1 MQKPIPAALIGC
13 CVLFPVLGGAVLAP
27 TAASTI
33 TPAASAADPGRL
45 GQANQA
51 NQAALDAAI
60 KDLRENRPQQA
71 AKILAPLSAAQPKDL
86 QVANLYA
93 NALTQLGQIQDARRV
108 LESALSG
115 NDETSL
121 AFANLREILAQ
132 QAAVS
137 YAKALGRPAPK
148 GPPNLRLTA
157 DDPVVVAVAPEAA
170 KPVAAPA
177 PVRGPAAGSAAIAQ
191 PPALAAASDP
201 KISTE
206 ISAAL
211 ITLTQDWAK
220 SWADKDFDAYLGF
233 YSENFAPTK
242 HPNRKAWEDN
252 RRPRVT
258 RSGQIVVEV
267 SELRLKELSD
277 GQIEVRFRQRY
288 DSPTLKVNSMRF
300 LVWANEAGAWK
311 IVREEGR

>member
-1 MQKPIPAALIGC
+1 MQKTIPAALISC
-13 CVLFPVLGGAVLAP
+13 CFLLPVVGGASSAP
-27 TAASTI
+27 TAAPLTTS
-33 TPAASAADPGRL
+33 AASASESS
-45 GQANQA
+45 QANQA
-51 NQAALDAAI
+51 NQAVLDAAV

-71 AKILAPLSAAQPKDL
+71 VKKLAPLSAAQPKDL

-93 NALTQLGQIQDARRV
+93 NALTQLGQIQEARQV

-170 KPVAAPA
+170 KPAAAPA
-177 PVRGPAAGSAAIAQ
+177 PVRGPAAGSAATVQ

-201 KISTE
+201 KINPE

-258 RSGQIVVEV
+258 RSGQIIVEV
-267 SELRLKELSD
+267 SELRLKELSE
-277 GQIEVRFRQRY
+277 GEVEVRFRQRY

-300 LVWANEAGAWK
+300 LVWSLEAGTWK

>member
-1 MQKPIPAALIGC
+1 MLKTIPAALIGC
-13 CVLFPVLGGAVLAP
+13 CFLFSVVGGASLAQ
-27 TAASTI
+27 
-33 TPAASAADPGRL
+33 SATVS
-45 GQANQA
+45 QANQA
-51 NQAALDAAI
+51 TIDTAI
-60 KDLRENRPQQA
+60 KALRENRPQQA
-71 AKILAPLSAAQPKDL
+71 VKILAPLSAAQPKDL

-93 NALTQLGQIQDARRV
+93 NALTQLGQIQEARQV
-108 LESALSG
+108 LEAALSG

-132 QAAVS
+132 QAAIS

-157 DDPVVVAVAPEAA
+157 EDPIVVAVAPEAA
-170 KPVAAPA
+170 KPA
-177 PVRGPAAGSAAIAQ
+177 PVPARSPAAGSAAIAQ
-191 PPALAAASDP
+191 PPGLPAASDP

-258 RSGQIVVEV
+258 RSGQIIVEV
-267 SELRLKELSD
+267 SELRLKELSE
-277 GQIEVRFRQRY
+277 GEVEVRFRQRY

-300 LVWANEAGAWK
+300 LVWSLEAGTWK

>member
-1 MQKPIPAALIGC
+1 MQKSIPAALISC
-13 CVLFPVLGGAVLAP
+13 CFLLPVAGGALSAP
-27 TAASTI
+27 TADPATTS
-33 TPAASAADPGRL
+33 AASASES

-51 NQAALDAAI
+51 NQAVLDAAV

-71 AKILAPLSAAQPKDL
+71 VKKLAPLSAAQPKDL

-93 NALTQLGQIQDARRV
+93 NALTQLGQIQEARQV
-108 LESALSG
+108 LEAALSG

-170 KPVAAPA
+170 KPAAAPA
-177 PVRGPAAGSAAIAQ
+177 PVRGPAAGSAATVQ
-191 PPALAAASDP
+191 PPAMAAVSDP

-258 RSGQIVVEV
+258 RSGQIIVEV
-267 SELRLKELSD
+267 SELRLKELSE
-277 GQIEVRFRQRY
+277 GEVEVRFRQRY

-300 LVWANEAGAWK
+300 LVWSLEAGTWK

>member
-1 MQKPIPAALIGC
+1 MQKTIPAALISC
-13 CVLFPVLGGAVLAP
+13 CFLLPVVGGASSAP
-27 TAASTI
+27 TAAL
-33 TPAASAADPGRL
+33 AATTSGAG
-45 GQANQA
+45 QA
-51 NQAALDAAI
+51 NQAALEAAI
-60 KDLRENRPQQA
+60 KALRENRPQQA
-71 AKILAPLSAAQPKDL
+71 AKILAPISADQPKDL

-93 NALTQLGQIQDARRV
+93 NALSQLGQIQEARQV

-170 KPVAAPA
+170 KPAAAPA
-177 PVRGPAAGSAAIAQ
+177 PVRGPAAGSAATVQ

-201 KISTE
+201 KINPE

-220 SWADKDFDAYLGF
+220 SWADKDVDTYLGF

-242 HPNRKAWEDN
+242 HPSRKAWEDN

-258 RSGQIVVEV
+258 RSGQIIVEV
-267 SELRLKELSD
+267 SELRLKELSE
-277 GQIEVRFRQRY
+277 GEVEVRFRQRY
-288 DSPTLKVNSMRF
+288 DSPNLKVNSMRF
-300 LVWANEAGAWK
+300 LVWSLEAGTWK